1 MDIQI
6 DSREHQ
12 HVLTKIYDAFDR
24 RGVNYFCSKLYVGDY
39 MELTNPKVII
49 DRKQNL
55 NELCGNVSIAQHER
69 FRAEIERANAV
80 GIHLIFLCEHG
91 HGIRNLADVAGWT
104 NPRALERRKIDGR
117 WQTVAQKV
125 MQGPTLCKILMTMER
140 KYGVQFLFCDKD
152 ETGDRIIDLLSE
164 RRNI

>member
-6 DSREHQ
+6 DSREKA
-12 HVLTKIYDAFDR
+12 HVLTKIYEAFDR
-24 RGVNYFCSKLYVGDY
+24 RGVNYFTSKCWVGDY
-39 MELTNPKVII
+39 VSLDNPRVAV

-55 NELCGNVSIAQHER
+55 QELCGNVCQEHER
-69 FRAEIERANAV
+69 FRAEMIRAQEH
-80 GIHLIFLCEHG
+80 GIKLIFLCEHG
-91 HGIRNLADVAGWT
+91 CGIRNLADVALWK
-104 NPRALERRKIDGR
+104 NPRALERRMVDGHWR
-117 WQTVAQKV
+117 TVHKKV
-125 MQGPTLCKILMTMER
+125 MHGETLCKILMTMER

>member
-6 DSREHQ
+6 DSREKA
-12 HVLTKIYDAFDR
+12 HVLTKIYEAFDR
-24 RGVNYFCSKLYVGDY
+24 RGVNYFTSKLYVGDY
-39 MELTNPKVII
+39 SSLDNPRVVV

-55 NELCGNVSIAQHER
+55 QELCGNVCQEHER
-69 FRAEIERANAV
+69 FRAEMIRAQEA
-80 GIHLIFLCEHG
+80 GIKIIFLCEHG

-104 NPRALERRKIDGR
+104 NPRALERRKVDGR
-117 WQTVAQKV
+117 WQTVHKKV
-125 MQGPTLCKILMTMER
+125 MHGETLCKILATMER